1 MNTDRII
8 NLGKHGKNYWYLDLV
23 VCTNAEVLFGSAEDP
38 SGNGYRDEAREA
50 REAVQTVIWEACRDF
65 ARQSNDFAAWN
76 GGRYDGQRNAYG
88 YVCWGGLAYRVLS
101 AEPNDEDG
109 DEDGD
114 ATVVGLA
121 GAPPEIRDEVNRICT
136 AASKA
141 IAAVV
146 KRTLAEPT
154 PYPAGYT
161 VTSKRG
167 MNPWATVETLAEAR
181 IEAEAARARGFDGE
195 IWLGGEWLAEDE

>member
-8 NLGKHGKNYWYLDLV
+8 NLGKHGENHWYLDLV

-65 ARQSNDFAAWN
+65 ARQNNDFDAWN
-76 GGRYDGQRNAYG
+76 GGRYGGHRNGYG
-88 YVCWGGLAYRVLS
+88 YECYSSLAFRVL
-101 AEPNDEDG
+101 AVPLDGDG

-114 ATVVGLA
+114 ATVVGMA
-121 GAPPEIRDEVNRICT
+121 DAPEAIRDEVNRIWT

-141 IAAVV
+141 IAEVV